1 MKNIFL
7 YIIVFLTNISV
18 AQYVNYT
25 NDTGWNLGFN
35 IGGSWQEPERKNS
48 NSAFSNPFAEFSR
61 GFTLGKAIYEKKNKF
76 FSFDLR
82 FRYLKGRNSGWTAT
96 ADSFASPYG
105 LYGTNFILDDSIY
118 AYKNYQMKFNEYT
131 FEGVLTLNKLREK
144 TGLILYGF
152 GGIGLTYYNIN
163 KSFTIYN

>member
-82 FRYLKGRNSGWTAT
+82 FRYLKGRNSG
-96 ADSFASPYG
+96 
-105 LYGTNFILDDSIY
+105 
-118 AYKNYQMKFNEYT
+118 
-131 FEGVLTLNKLREK
+131 
-144 TGLILYGF
+144 
-152 GGIGLTYYNIN
+152 
-163 KSFTIYN
+163 